1 MTDKLRA
8 ALYARV
14 SKEEQ
19 VQGYSLDAQK
29 RAFRSLVESRE
40 WTIFHEYVEEGRSAH
55 TDDIRKRPVFMEAIE
70 DAVAG
75 RYDVLVVHKIDRFS
89 RKLKVTI
96 DYLEKLGKAG
106 VGFVSIEN
114 QIDYTTPAGK
124 FMLVMQGGLAELYSD
139 NLSLEVKKG
148 KQERKA
154 QGLYNGLLPFGVMK
168 GENRVPVPDPSSFPG
183 LIMMFELA
191 ASGKSDREV
200 ARALNAAGYRTAG
213 NRVGKPFTKD
223 GVRGILINRFFVG
236 ELPDGKGGWIEGS
249 HQPFINAEQFQEVQ
263 DMRARNRKQ
272 PKTMKR
278 TARTYSLSGV
288 LRCVDCG
295 GPMWVHSNNKGR
307 ARIYC
312 RERAKG
318 EGCVNRGTFLD
329 VYEEQV
335 KEYLTRFVIPS
346 DYQAQ
351 ILKLYGH
358 LQHVETNHESKQKEL
373 AGRLERIRK
382 LYEWGDKPE
391 AEYLYESGQIKQELA
406 ELVPEQQRPDV
417 LAVLGEFL
425 SDVSVA
431 WEKATQEQRN
441 RLARRL
447 FEFARVKDENV
458 VSVRPQPELR
468 PFFQIS
474 EDCQSKSLSGD
485 PDRGRTGDLSLDR
498 TIAA

>member
-1 MTDKLRA
+1 MNK
-8 ALYARV
+8 
-14 SKEEQ
+14 
-19 VQGYSLDAQK
+19 
-29 RAFRSLVESRE
+29 
-40 WTIFHEYVEEGRSAH
+40 
-55 TDDIRKRPVFMEAIE
+55 
-70 DAVAG
+70 
-75 RYDVLVVHKIDRFS
+75 
-89 RKLKVTI
+89 
-96 DYLEKLGKAG
+96 
-106 VGFVSIEN
+106 
-114 QIDYTTPAGK
+114 
-124 FMLVMQGGLAELYSD
+124 
-139 NLSLEVKKG
+139 
-148 KQERKA
+148 
-154 QGLYNGLLPFGVMK
+154 
-168 GENRVPVPDPSSFPG
+168 
-183 LIMMFELA
+183 
-191 ASGKSDREV
+191 
-200 ARALNAAGYRTAG
+200 
-213 NRVGKPFTKD
+213 
-223 GVRGILINRFFVG
+223 
-236 ELPDGKGGWIEGS
+236 
-249 HQPFINAEQFQEVQ
+249 
-263 DMRARNRKQ
+263 
-272 PKTMKR
+272 
-278 TARTYSLSGV
+278 
-288 LRCVDCG
+288 
-295 GPMWVHSNNKGR
+295 NNKGGGRIGRTER
-307 ARIYC
+307 AR
-312 RERAKG
+312 G

-358 LQHVETNHESKQKEL
+358 IQHVDTNHESKQKEL

-447 FEFARVKDENV
+447 FEFAQVKDENV

-485 PDRGRTGDLSLDR
+485 PDRSWVRQQLIWWPRQNLRSLPVVLD
-498 TIAA
+498 